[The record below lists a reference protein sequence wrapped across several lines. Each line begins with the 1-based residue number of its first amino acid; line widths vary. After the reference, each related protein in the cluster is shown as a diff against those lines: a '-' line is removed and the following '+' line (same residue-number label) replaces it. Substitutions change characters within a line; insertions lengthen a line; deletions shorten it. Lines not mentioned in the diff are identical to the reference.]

1 MVENLSLSIK
11 KTYES
16 LLHNVYN
23 YKFPSRKIPEFSVD
37 EGDLPLWYN
46 ENTDILIM
54 KMQLI

>member
-1 MVENLSLSIK
+1 MVENPSLSIK

-37 EGDLPLWYN
+37 EGDLPL
-46 ENTDILIM
+46 
-54 KMQLI
+54 